1 MKLSPIAYIIL
12 PSRFKILTK
21 TKYAL
26 QKLPKYFKILQKWRN
41 FAKSGHTTYQ
51 LPLARIREGSR
62 WSCTP
67 RRKRSTESCSSSS
80 CPEIIKGCDY
90 LLNCAQ
96 SCKCSKKIYCNYRAI
111 TYDHGALI
119 RLTTDLFFLLQRRDL
134 ESIINQNLSGNRK
147 QWILLNNLNRQH
159 SRLRIAQKRARL
171 PSVHAKKSA
180 SQVALI
186 AAEYL
191 IIDFVVQIR

>member
-51 LPLARIREGSR
+51 LPLARIR
-62 WSCTP
+62 
-67 RRKRSTESCSSSS
+67 
-80 CPEIIKGCDY
+80 
-90 LLNCAQ
+90 
-96 SCKCSKKIYCNYRAI
+96 
-111 TYDHGALI
+111 
-119 RLTTDLFFLLQRRDL
+119 DLFFLLQRRDL

-159 SRLRIAQKRARL
+159 SRLKIAQKRARL